1 MAKTVWQQSFE
12 QTIGE
17 LIGGIEGVR
26 GDIKRL
32 NGDLKQ
38 HIRDHRSGWLWL
50 IPTIISLS
58 TLVVLIVGISTGF
71 YGN

>member
-1 MAKTVWQQSFE
+1 MNDKNPTN
-12 QTIGE
+12 
-17 LIGGIEGVR
+17 GIEQKLGIVIGQMVGLT

-50 IPTIISLS
+50 FPTLISLA
-58 TLVVLIVGISTGF
+58 TLTVLVVTHG
-71 YGN
+71 

>member
-1 MAKTVWQQSFE
+1 VNDKNPTN
-12 QTIGE
+12 
-17 LIGGIEGVR
+17 GIEQKLGIVIGQMVGLT

-50 IPTIISLS
+50 FPTLISLA
-58 TLVVLIVGISTGF
+58 TLTVLVVTHG
-71 YGN
+71 

>member
-1 MAKTVWQQSFE
+1 MIDKIPTN
-12 QTIGE
+12 
-17 LIGGIEGVR
+17 GIEQKLGIVIGQMTGLA

-50 IPTIISLS
+50 FPTLISLA
-58 TLVVLIVGISTGF
+58 TLAVLVVTHGK
-71 YGN
+71 